1 MFNFKKLFGDR
12 KFLKAVTLLA
22 VPIALQNLL
31 NALLNII
38 DSLMVSQ
45 LGDPQM
51 GAVLLANQFVFIYQ
65 LIIFVV
71 GGTASIFI
79 SQFYGKGDPD
89 SMPRYTG
96 FSLVVGIGLGVLF
109 TAYSM
114 IFPGTIMTLFG
125 AEANIAPLG
134 KDFLR
139 IVAISF
145 LPFTISSVFY
155 TALRGIKRVRL
166 SVFGSLAGIALNVFF
181 NYSLMFGKFGMPEL
195 GLNGAAWG
203 TVISRGVE
211 LVIVLAAVL
220 LRPTSITGPIRKMTE
235 WNKFFFKGYFR
246 IFTPTVANEVFWALG
261 TTAYFAVFARMPD
274 SESVLAA
281 LNITQSIDKLIFVFL
296 IGIGNATAVLIGN
309 SLGAGKP
316 ERAREDAYKALTFA
330 LMCGVLFGIL
340 NYCITFL
347 LPVVFKTLSPASI
360 EYANKVLLVYSIF
373 LFVRAV
379 NYTAVIGILRAG
391 GDTRFCM
398 LIETCTVW
406 LLAVPAVAIGGL
418 VFGLHIAWLYVLV
431 FGEEFLKSFVLLWR
445 VKNGKWQKNLTRTD
459 ATALPAE
466 TPEALE

>member
-1 MFNFKKLFGDR
+1 
-12 KFLKAVTLLA
+12 
-22 VPIALQNLL
+22 
-31 NALLNII
+31 
-38 DSLMVSQ
+38 
-45 LGDPQM
+45 
-51 GAVLLANQFVFIYQ
+51 
-65 LIIFVV
+65 
-71 GGTASIFI
+71 
-79 SQFYGKGDPD
+79 
-89 SMPRYTG
+89 MP
-96 FSLVVGIGLGVLF
+96 
-109 TAYSM
+109 A
-114 IFPGTIMTLFG
+114 
-125 AEANIAPLG
+125 
-134 KDFLR
+134 
-139 IVAISF
+139 
-145 LPFTISSVFY
+145 
-155 TALRGIKRVRL
+155 
-166 SVFGSLAGIALNVFF
+166 
-181 NYSLMFGKFGMPEL
+181 KFGMPEL